1 LVVTALVYLFLKS
14 CKHSC
19 IHLEALSLILIGSS
33 YWSFLIYC
41 IRIECPDLFFERPY
55 LETIM
60 GQTPPGMLMSASC
73 SSDTRMQDTMIRTQL
88 HLVFDTMGH
97 VICFE
102 VTDCAPEGLSIR
114 DSSFVCEDQET
125 MLGPGPDTR
134 PDTSLELY
142 KNLV

>member
-1 LVVTALVYLFLKS
+1 
-14 CKHSC
+14 
-19 IHLEALSLILIGSS
+19 
-33 YWSFLIYC
+33 
-41 IRIECPDLFFERPY
+41 
-55 LETIM
+55 M